1 MSRQYTLGTVTDLQ
15 MRLNYINEKA
25 KGLQERR
32 KEDPDIAELAYLVA
46 YLSGI
51 LHKHLATSET

>member
-1 MSRQYTLGTVTDLQ
+1 

-32 KEDPDIAELAYLVA
+32 KEDPDVAELAYLVA